1 MSCNKSCLAA
11 CKTLDVSCPN
21 SDCRNWMDY
30 EEEYNC
36 VLEAV
41 ERAQEEGKELT
52 LREVA
57 NRLGCSFVR
66 VKQIEDEALQKLKL
80 INEDLH

>member
-1 MSCNKSCLAA
+1 MSCYKSCLQA

-21 SDCRNWMDY
+21 QDCRNWMNY

-36 VLEAV
+36 VLQAV
-41 ERAQEEGKELT
+41 DKAKEEDRELT

-57 NRLGCSFVR
+57 KRLGCSFVR

-80 INEDLH
+80 FNEQAY

>member
-1 MSCNKSCLAA
+1 MNSYKTCLQA

-21 SDCRNWMDY
+21 QDCRNWISY

-36 VLEAV
+36 VLQAV
-41 ERAQEEGKELT
+41 EKAKEDDRELT

-57 NRLGCSFVR
+57 KRLGCSFVR
-66 VKQIEDEALQKLKL
+66 VKQIEDEALEKLKVF
-80 INEDLH
+80 NEQAN